1 MKKKQLSR
9 KYPKSKNTSFFKSK
23 LGILLTALAIF
34 LGGSVYM
41 AINSGTGPFS
51 FLSQKSDINFISTG
65 DPVEDCFL
73 QRGTWKDGECLNKNP
88 YTPKPATPKPAT
100 PRPATPR
107 PNNPIPD
114 GGIPTPRPA
123 GSTATPKPAGSTATP
138 KPAAPK
144 TCNVN
149 SGVNVEAGKYVASG
163 GGLESDG
170 KTTCTSSSNC
180 PYRKCVQ
187 IKDDCSHGPVVK
199 CNEVYNANP
208 SNVILPVGAGSEYT
222 AGKTPAQI
230 KAEKA
235 AAEAKGETPPSAPIA
250 KNQCYDK
257 NSAGVWVIVTDGT
270 PSDGKPGQ
278 ICENGHF
285 IAEAAYLAN
294 RKKDCESAGTHLWDA
309 TGKKCNPKPSTPT
322 DAEKKAK
329 AEQCRAENKSYDS
342 DKNACG
348 GSLKCGPGYTERA
361 GYCDLAVGA
370 TSEIVREN
378 IISSGETFCK
388 SKGKVFDKN
397 TGLCVAN
404 EASVTAGRPVSC
416 TEGLSNG
423 NKTKTECKKDST
435 GKVTGSTISY
445 CSVGF
450 TSAGTCPS
458 STTPLITAVPNQP
471 GTSSTAYEYQDGLR
485 KVSKATDCDPNTEKS
500 RVIRGPEGGIFCE
513 KLAPTTTQTVDPN
526 LRKVEKATDC
536 RADEKSRVIRGPE
549 GGIFCEKVS
558 TAAPV
563 TSTPTNP
570 AANASGPETRVIPTG
585 PCPLT
590 GSARCAIVC
599 GGLNNYT
606 VKEGISTYGTCNNGG
621 QIVPVNPAS
630 TAESDTRPDPTKVT
644 YENGKVGVYARD
656 PSECKYG
663 HGAVKPEGSSMY
675 ICPNEGGLSTPALNL
690 QVNAVADN
698 ATTAKPKKV
707 GETCVESANSPDSCR
722 ACPNLGQFITVR
734 NTGSA
739 NSYYT
744 VCGSPTNTVLTGE
757 IVRNSDDIYTLK
769 LGDVCDNS
777 LLSNNKCSKCPAGT
791 YSVIWIGERV
801 LKVCGSSTVADQID
815 LVSAQ
820 DAIKTQDG
828 NNTRNILVSA
838 GTTAVAAGTT
848 CAIYGAAL
856 GFGVFSAPVALAGGV
871 VCGVGGAI
879 VGAIAGGTVGPNNV
893 NVNLLP

>member
-9 KYPKSKNTSFFKSK
+9 KYPKSKKTLFFKSK

-41 AINSGTGPFS
+41 AISSGTGPLS
-51 FLSQKSDINFISTG
+51 FLSQQSDINVIKFMSTG
-65 DPVEDCFL
+65 DPEEDCFL
-73 QRGTWKDGECLNKNP
+73 QRGTWKDGKCLNKNP

-100 PRPATPR
+100 PRPTN
-107 PNNPIPD
+107 PNNPVPD
-114 GGIPTPRPA
+114 GGIPTPKP
-123 GSTATPKPAGSTATP
+123 ATPKPAGSTATP

-235 AAEAKGETPPSAPIA
+235 AAEAKGETPPAAPIA

-294 RKKDCESAGTHLWDA
+294 RKKDCESAGTNLWDA

-378 IISSGETFCK
+378 IIASGEKFCASIK
-388 SKGKVFDKN
+388 PIAKVFDRN

-404 EASVTAGRPVSC
+404 EASITSGRPVSC
-416 TEGLSNG
+416 VDTTSTPMGRTTITKC
-423 NKTKTECKKDST
+423 NKDAS

-656 PSECKYG
+656 PAECKYA

-739 NSYYT
+739 NPYYT

-791 YSVIWIGERV
+791 YSDIRIGERV
-801 LKVCGSSTVADQID
+801 LKVCGESTIADQID

-820 DAIKTQDG
+820 DAIKDKSS
-828 NNTRNILVSA
+828 NDTRNILAPGLVSGIA
-838 GTTAVAAGTT
+838 CGIVFLPAAIP
-848 CAIYGAAL
+848 CAI
-856 GFGVFSAPVALAGGV
+856 
-871 VCGVGGAI
+871 GGAI
-879 VGAIAGGTVGPNNV
+879 IGSFVSPNDV
-893 NVNLLP
+893 STNLLLP